1 MGIIVIN
8 VKEIIEFM
16 LSKIHVAAE
25 QLHAKIGLQGCI
37 FFSFLTQ
44 VCRKAFAFS
53 ITGKFSRISIP
64 PEAYIGLY
72 QTSMMGIFCENS

>member
-1 MGIIVIN
+1 
-8 VKEIIEFM
+8 M
-16 LSKIHVAAE
+16 LFKIHVAAE
-25 QLHAKIGLQGCI
+25 QFHAKIRLEGCI
-37 FFSFLTQ
+37 FSSFLTQ

-72 QTSMMGIFCENS
+72 QT